1 MEEARKKLEKS
12 LLIKNGRIIDGTGTA
27 SYQGDLL
34 IKDDKIHEIG
44 KDLKHEGVE
53 AIIDAKGL
61 VVAPGFIDI
70 HSHLG
75 FIHASRR
82 HYEILKGW
90 IYQGVTTLISGN
102 CGMSPAPMN
111 HHMKKDLDSYWNALL
126 PREGIKHEWN
136 TMAEYFK
143 YLEKIGQVY
152 NVGMLTGHNTLR
164 THVMDFAMRLP
175 NEEEMAQMK
184 QLLRESLQAGA
195 LGLSFGLAYIPGI
208 FSNTEELIQLA
219 SVLKEF
225 NPPLPLVGHVR
236 GMFTK
241 FYHEAVK
248 EAIMIAEK
256 NQVSLQVSHH
266 AGGGLSRTRKL
277 ALKAINEAMKRG
289 ARIGHDNIPVP
300 ARRTT
305 VLKIFPAW
313 LFDGGHEKFFEN
325 LKNPTIQERAIEEI
339 LSFQPKWPPWENN
352 YWLEKDFNESI
363 ILTGFKKSQNKP
375 FNNKKLGEIAEIMKK
390 EPIRALI
397 QLVLE
402 EHGEIFFFSGKP
414 DDPMAE
420 MYIMNLFRDP
430 NCSVGTDIVGID
442 LEETPV
448 PGAYGGFTKILG
460 DFVREKNLISLEE
473 AIRKMTSLPA
483 SQMQLEKRGK
493 LEKGFHADIV
503 IFDPEKVKCLA
514 TFENSRQLSVGIEYV
529 IINGITVLENGEYN
543 SERRPGKILK
553 NSSMYIG

>member
-1 MEEARKKLEKS
+1 MNKKLGNIIS
-12 LLIKNGRIIDGTGTA
+12 IKNGQIIDGTGKS
-27 SYQGDLL
+27 SYLADLL
-34 IKDDKIHEIG
+34 IEGDKIREMG
-44 KDLKHEGVE
+44 KDLNHKSGDAV
-53 AIIDAKGL
+53 IDAKGL

-75 FIHASRR
+75 FIHASQR
-82 HYEILKGW
+82 HPEILKGW

-102 CGMSPAPMN
+102 CGMSPAPLN
-111 HHMKKDLDSYWNALL
+111 QTIKKGIMSYWNALL
-126 PREGIKHEWN
+126 PREGVKDEWN
-136 TMAEYFK
+136 TMEEYFK
-143 YLEKIGQVY
+143 FLEKVGQVY

-175 NEEEMAQMK
+175 NKEELALMK
-184 QLLRESLQAGA
+184 QLLRESLQSGS

-208 FSNTEELIQLA
+208 FSNTKELVELA

-248 EAIMIAEK
+248 EAITIAEK
-256 NQVSLQVSHH
+256 NQIPLQISHH

-277 ALKAINEAMKRG
+277 AIKAIAEAMKRG
-289 ARIGHDNIPVP
+289 LKIGHDNIPVP
-300 ARRTT
+300 TRRTT
-305 VLKIFPAW
+305 ILKIFPVW
-313 LFDGGHEKFFEN
+313 LFEGGYEKFFER
-325 LKNPTIQERAIEEI
+325 LRDPTIQEQVIDEI
-339 LSFQPKWPPWENN
+339 LSIQPKWPPWENN
-352 YWLEKDFNESI
+352 YWLEKDFNENI
-363 ILTGFKKSQNKP
+363 VLTGFKQPQNKQ
-375 FNNKKLGEIAEIMKK
+375 FNNMRIGDIAKALDK
-390 EPIRALI
+390 EPLHALI

-420 MYIMNLFRDP
+420 MYIMNLFKDP

-448 PGAYGGFTKILG
+448 PGAYGGFTKILET
-460 DFVREKNLISLEE
+460 FVREKKIVSLEE

-493 LEKGFHADIV
+493 LEKDYYADIV
-503 IFDPEKVKCLA
+503 IFNPAKVKCLA
-514 TFENSRQLSVGIEYV
+514 TFNHSHRLSEGIEHV
-529 IINGITVLENGEYN
+529 LINGIPVLKNGKYFPEI
-543 SERRPGKILK
+543 RAGKVLK
-553 NSSMYIG
+553 NSSKLIGA